1 MGSFLYIIIIWVRNV
16 VRKCK
21 EITIPVNEDLTWYL
35 EKAEEVV
42 SLQYFLE
49 LMYGIKIDVQITE
62 DIDGIIECLKHLEEV
77 LKR

>member
-35 EKAEEVV
+35 EKMEKVV
-42 SLQYFLE
+42 QLKYFLE
-49 LMYGIKIDVQITE
+49 RGYGIKIELDWSE
-62 DIDGIIECLKHLEEV
+62 DIDSILEELKIIEEEF
-77 LKR
+77 KK